1 MPKFKQEFGIEQL
14 RLVLADLVSGPNE
27 TFSEYGKFDPLL
39 PQQEWPP
46 GIPHL
51 VLTNRNV
58 RQIGLSVVKG
68 EFFIKSN
75 VAIPLHNIQ
84 SLGVQRKPGGFFAQA
99 QVDLSFTLAGGQVER
114 WTSQME
120 SAEPFAVALEQ
131 AFAERTAADQ
141 TVGVG
146 AGVADEIAKLSE
158 LASEGAISSEEFERG
173 KELFLGKPPDEAADK
188 IALLRQLHSLHKS
201 GVLSESEFN
210 MKKWD
215 LLSS

>member
-1 MPKFKQEFGIEQL
+1 MPKLKRELGSDGL
-14 RLVLADLVSGPNE
+14 RGFLANLVSGPNE
-27 TFSEYGKFDPLL
+27 TFSEYGRFEPRDSGRVN
-39 PQQEWPP
+39 

-58 RQIGLSVVKG
+58 RLIGLGVSKG
-68 EFFIKSN
+68 EFIIKSN

-84 SLGVQRKPGGFFAQA
+84 SLGIHRIPGGFLNQA
-99 QVDLSFTLAGGQVER
+99 QVHLSLTLAGGQVEE
-114 WTSQME
+114 WASQME
-120 SAEPFAVALEQ
+120 SAEPFTAALER
-131 AFAERTAADQ
+131 AFAERTAVDQ
-141 TVGVG
+141 AAGVG